1 MTAAERRW
9 RMVNAHLTANSETVA
24 HRGEAHAE
32 EESPYYSWLEDYL
45 ERLEGK
51 DAYREFQ
58 EHHCRAHDEYYY
70 ALMASL
76 MA

>member
-1 MTAAERRW
+1 MANATTTADG
-9 RMVNAHLTANSETVA
+9 ETVA
-24 HRGEAHAE
+24 RDEVHAE
-32 EESPYYSWLEDYL
+32 EERRYYYSWLEDYL

-58 EHHCRAHDEYYY
+58 EHHCNARDEYYY

-76 MA
+76 SA

>member
-1 MTAAERRW
+1 
-9 RMVNAHLTANSETVA
+9 MVNVITVNSEPVV
-24 HRGEAHAE
+24 HSEARTE
-32 EESPYYSWLEDYL
+32 QESLYYTWLEDYL

-58 EHHCRAHDEYYY
+58 EHHHSAHDEYYY

>member
-1 MTAAERRW
+1 MT
-9 RMVNAHLTANSETVA
+9 NAKTTADGETVA
-24 HRGEAHAE
+24 DAE
-32 EESPYYSWLEDYL
+32 EERRYYYSWLEDYL

-58 EHHCRAHDEYYY
+58 EHHRNAHDKYYY

-76 MA
+76 SA

>member
-1 MTAAERRW
+1 MT
-9 RMVNAHLTANSETVA
+9 NAKTTADSETVA
-24 HRGEAHAE
+24 RDEAHAE
-32 EESPYYSWLEDYL
+32 EERRYYYSWLEDYL

-58 EHHCRAHDEYYY
+58 EHHRNAHDEYYY

>member
-1 MTAAERRW
+1 MANVMMMTADAEPVTR
-9 RMVNAHLTANSETVA
+9 N
-24 HRGEAHAE
+24 E
-32 EESPYYSWLEDYL
+32 EECCCYYSWLEDYF

-58 EHHCRAHDEYYY
+58 EHHRSAHDKYHY